1 MEDPL
6 AEEKAENEAKIEEVR
21 NHFWEVASVAD
32 GGLIS
37 EIIFNLAPSTPARTQ
52 IPANL
57 SSQFSLSGRIFFHG
71 AAATLKGLAEF

>member
-21 NHFWEVASVAD
+21 NHFWEVASVAK

-37 EIIFNLAPSTPARTQ
+37 EIIFYFDDSSSNNCAKS
-52 IPANL
+52 L
-57 SSQFSLSGRIFFHG
+57 SSFL
-71 AAATLKGLAEF
+71 L